1 MRRSSSSAHATTI
14 MRVADDEQLT
24 IDELARRIGMTVR
37 NIRAHQSRGLLP
49 APEVRGRTGY
59 YGPDHVAR
67 LELIQELQADGFN
80 LDLIR
85 RLLDGAGGSSKEVLR
100 FKHALARP
108 FGSDEAPRQINL
120 LELAEEWGT
129 TDITLLDRALQ
140 VGLVRRRDDGIF
152 ELASPRL
159 VQHGRELA
167 KLGIGLER
175 QLEIIGRVR
184 EQADK
189 IAEAYVEIFLDAVW
203 RPFEEAGQPSERW
216 PDVHDALERLHPLA
230 AESVV
235 SIFGLAMGEAT
246 EREFGRQVE
255 RIATEREALEAA
267 EAADSGSSAAN
278 GEAAAA
284 RPARGEP
291 SAAEPAREAT
301 SVGEAAEPAREA
313 TSVGEAAEPAR
324 EATSVGEAAER
335 PSRSQAT

>member
-1 MRRSSSSAHATTI
+1 
-14 MRVADDEQLT
+14 VADDEQLT

-85 RLLDGAGGSSKEVLR
+85 RLLDGAGGSSREVLR

-120 LELAEEWGT
+120 LELAEEWET
-129 TDITLLDRALQ
+129 TDITLLDKALK

-152 ELASPRL
+152 ELTSPRL
-159 VQHGRELA
+159 VHHGRELA
-167 KLGIGLER
+167 KLGMGLER

-203 RPFEEAGQPSERW
+203 RPFEQAGQPEERW

-246 EREFGRQVE
+246 EREFGRQIE
-255 RIATEREALEAA
+255 RIATEREALEARV
-267 EAADSGSSAAN
+267 AA
-278 GEAAAA
+278 EAAAA
-284 RPARGEP
+284 GAEGTSAGEAADGGVAGRPADGGVAGGPADGGIAGGPADGGVAGGPADGEAARG
-291 SAAEPAREAT
+291 SADGEIAAREAT
-301 SVGEAAEPAREA
+301 QPPSTSRA
-313 TSVGEAAEPAR
+313 T
-324 EATSVGEAAER
+324 
-335 PSRSQAT
+335 

>member
-1 MRRSSSSAHATTI
+1 
-14 MRVADDEQLT
+14 VADDEQLT

-49 APEVRGRTGY
+49 APDVRGRTGY
-59 YGPDHVAR
+59 YGSDHVAR

-85 RLLDGAGGSSKEVLR
+85 RLLDGAGGSSREVLR

-108 FGSDEAPRQINL
+108 FGSDEEPREVNL
-120 LELAEEWGT
+120 LELAQEWGT
-129 TDITLLDRALQ
+129 TDLTLLDKALK
-140 VGLVRRRDDGIF
+140 VGLVRRRDDGMF

-159 VQHGRELA
+159 VHHGRELA

-203 RPFEEAGQPSERW
+203 RPFEQAGQPSERW
-216 PDVHDALERLHPLA
+216 PDVHDALARLHPLA

-235 SIFGLAMGEAT
+235 AIFGLAMGDAT
-246 EREFGRQVE
+246 EREFGRQVQ
-255 RIATEREALEAA
+255 RIATERELA
-267 EAADSGSSAAN
+267 ER
-278 GEAAAA
+278 EAAAA
-284 RPARGEP
+284 AGG
-291 SAAEPAREAT
+291 AREAAWDEASGT
-301 SVGEAAEPAREA
+301 LTVEPEPEAAARQP
-313 TSVGEAAEPAR
+313 V
-324 EATSVGEAAER
+324 
-335 PSRSQAT
+335 QHDL

>member
-1 MRRSSSSAHATTI
+1 MA
-14 MRVADDEQLT
+14 VDEDEELT

-59 YGPDHVAR
+59 YGPEHVAR

-100 FKHALARP
+100 LKHALARP
-108 FGSDEAPRQINL
+108 FGSDEQPRPVNL

-129 TDITLLDRALQ
+129 TDLTLLDRALK
-140 VGLVRRRDDGIF
+140 VGLLRRRDDGIF

-159 VQHGRELA
+159 VAHGRELA
-167 KLGIGLER
+167 KFGVGLER

-189 IAEAYVEIFLDAVW
+189 IAQAYVEIFVDAVW
-203 RPFEEAGQPSERW
+203 SPFEQAGQPRERW
-216 PDVHDALERLHPLA
+216 TGVHEALERLHPLA

-235 SIFGLAMGEAT
+235 AIFGLAMSDAV
-246 EREFGRQVE
+246 EREFGRQIE
-255 RIATEREALEAA
+255 RLAAAREGAPPGAVAADGDVAPAADGDVA
-267 EAADSGSSAAN
+267 EAAARQTSG
-278 GEAAAA
+278 
-284 RPARGEP
+284 
-291 SAAEPAREAT
+291 
-301 SVGEAAEPAREA
+301 
-313 TSVGEAAEPAR
+313 
-324 EATSVGEAAER
+324 
-335 PSRSQAT
+335 

>member
-1 MRRSSSSAHATTI
+1 
-14 MRVADDEQLT
+14 VADDEQLT

-49 APEVRGRTGY
+49 APEVRGRTGF

-85 RLLDGAGGSSKEVLR
+85 RLLDGAGGSSREVLR

-108 FGSDEAPRQINL
+108 FGSDEEPRPVNL

-129 TDITLLDRALQ
+129 TDLTLLDRALQ
-140 VGLVRRRDDGIF
+140 VGLVRRRDDGVF
-152 ELASPRL
+152 ELTSPRL
-159 VQHGRELA
+159 VNHGRELA
-167 KLGIGLER
+167 KLGVGLER

-203 RPFEEAGQPSERW
+203 RPFEQAGQPSERW

-230 AESVV
+230 AESVLA
-235 SIFGLAMGEAT
+235 IFGLAMGEAT
-246 EREFGRQVE
+246 EREFGRQIE
-255 RIATEREALEAA
+255 RIAQDSTAA
-267 EAADSGSSAAN
+267 EGSGDD
-278 GEAAAA
+278 GE
-284 RPARGEP
+284 R
-291 SAAEPAREAT
+291 
-301 SVGEAAEPAREA
+301 
-313 TSVGEAAEPAR
+313 
-324 EATSVGEAAER
+324 AER
-335 PSRSQAT
+335 PPAAEGSGDDGEPAERPRAAEGSGDGGEPAERPPAPQTR

>member
-1 MRRSSSSAHATTI
+1 MRQSSGVALATTI
-14 MRVADDEQLT
+14 PSVADDEQLT

-49 APEVRGRTGY
+49 APDVRGRTGY

-108 FGSDEAPRQINL
+108 FGSDEAPRQVNL

-129 TDITLLDRALQ
+129 TDLGLLDRALK
-140 VGLVRRRDDGIF
+140 VGLVRRRDDGVF
-152 ELASPRL
+152 ELTSPRL

-203 RPFEEAGQPSERW
+203 RPFDRAGQPGERW

-230 AESVV
+230 TESVV
-235 SIFGLAMGEAT
+235 AIFGLAMGEAT

-255 RIATEREALEAA
+255 LIGQQREALEAQ
-267 EAADSGSSAAN
+267 
-278 GEAAAA
+278 AAAGGNA
-284 RPARGEP
+284 DGAAPAGEPADGAAPRGEP
-291 SAAEPAREAT
+291 ADEHPGGGPAGGAAPRGG
-301 SVGEAAEPAREA
+301 V
-313 TSVGEAAEPAR
+313 
-324 EATSVGEAAER
+324 AER
-335 PSRSQAT
+335 SPTPPSA

>member
-1 MRRSSSSAHATTI
+1 
-14 MRVADDEQLT
+14 VADEEQLT

-85 RLLDGAGGSSKEVLR
+85 RLLDGAGGSSREVLR

-108 FGSDEAPRQINL
+108 FGSDEEPREVNL

-129 TDITLLDRALQ
+129 SDLTLLERALK

-152 ELASPRL
+152 ELTSPRL
-159 VQHGRELA
+159 VHHGRELA

-203 RPFEEAGQPSERW
+203 RPFEQAGQPGERW

-235 SIFGLAMGEAT
+235 AIFGLAMGEAT

-255 RIATEREALEAA
+255 RIAAEREVAEVADAA
-267 EAADSGSSAAN
+267 PARAADD
-278 GEAAAA
+278 
-284 RPARGEP
+284 
-291 SAAEPAREAT
+291 
-301 SVGEAAEPAREA
+301 VGPPWR
-313 TSVGEAAEPAR
+313 
-324 EATSVGEAAER
+324 
-335 PSRSQAT
+335 